1 MYQLP
6 NSIKIIQRCIFFFS
20 MSVLSTSFWT
30 SNVSCWMK
38 GESPGYEFL
47 LTVTQKFF
55 NWSGSNLAKTP
66 VLQSNVFVRYVNI
79 LEENITDSYYN
90 VAGHVYYTEREIHST
105 DIIKVLLIVSYGV
118 HMFVCTESY
127 YLTRLQ
133 LLRITLR

>member
-1 MYQLP
+1 
-6 NSIKIIQRCIFFFS
+6 
-20 MSVLSTSFWT
+20 
-30 SNVSCWMK
+30 MK
-38 GESPGYEFL
+38 GESAGYEFL

-66 VLQSNVFVRYVNI
+66 VLRSNVFVRYVNI
-79 LEENITDSYYN
+79 LEEKITDSYYN
-90 VAGHVYYTEREIHST
+90 VAGYVYYTEREIHST